1 MKMKAYCYEVL
12 WKNKEA
18 LETYN
23 RVLELQ
29 PYNSQILEKIK
40 HLDWL

>member
-23 RVLELQ
+23 RVF
-29 PYNSQILEKIK
+29 SLEKINYISGTLK
-40 HLDWL
+40 IERRF